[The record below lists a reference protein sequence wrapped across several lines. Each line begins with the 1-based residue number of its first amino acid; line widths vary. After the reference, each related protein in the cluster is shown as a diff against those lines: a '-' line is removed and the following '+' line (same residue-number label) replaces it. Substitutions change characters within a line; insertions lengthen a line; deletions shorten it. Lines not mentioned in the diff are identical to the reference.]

1 MRQVGLAG
9 DTMRD
14 MMVSVDRVTQ
24 IVAEISSATAEQAAG
39 IASVNLAVADVER
52 STQEERRHG
61 RGRRRRLR
69 WKEVS
74 AQALRRA
81 PWRCSRSP
89 KAGRARQASAAGELR
104 QGSAA
109 IALAHQRQ
117 VHA

>member
-52 STQEERRHG
+52 STQENAAMVEQTAAAAAA
-61 RGRRRRLR
+61 L
-69 WKEVS
+69 ES
-74 AQALRRA
+74 QAQALRRA
-81 PWRCSRSP
+81 VAVFQIAEGGTRR
-89 KAGRARQASAAGELR
+89 GRPQPPASCARDPPP
-104 QGSAA
+104 
-109 IALAHQRQ
+109 
-117 VHA
+117 